1 MGALELAPEARPSG
15 FAVPARSARAP
26 RELHRARR
34 DRRAIGDT
42 LAFCPPM
49 TITEAEIDEMFA
61 PVEAALDA
69 TEAWARAEGIRLTPT
84 PAAAWRGSRAP
95 GGGQPLTAPHGP
107 AARHRPQGALGDRL
121 HGDGDLHQ
129 GLGAA
134 RAAGRGGVLPL
145 VLRDPGD
152 PRLADLD
159 RAHLRH
165 GLDTLYP
172 MGHLWRGLVGTTA
185 MGLGFTALG
194 LLPLPEATALG
205 YAAPLLTVIFAAMFL
220 GEQVRAF
227 RLTAVASGSS
237 A

>member
-1 MGALELAPEARPSG
+1 MIG
-15 FAVPARSARAP
+15 
-26 RELHRARR
+26 
-34 DRRAIGDT
+34 RAIGDT

-69 TEAWARAEGIRLTPT
+69 TLGLGEGRGASRLSGPRRARAASMNPLRGIGLKVL
-84 PAAAWRGSRAP
+84 SVM
-95 GGGQPLTAPHGP
+95 
-107 AARHRPQGALGDRL
+107 RL

-134 RAAGRGGVLPL
+134 RAAGAGGLLPL
-145 VLRDPGD
+145 VLRHAGH
-152 PRLADLD
+152 PRLARLAA
-159 RAHLRH
+159 RPAPRPRH
-165 GLDTLYP
+165 PATRS
-172 MGHLWRGLVGTTA
+172 GHLWRGLVGTSA

-220 GEQVRAF
+220 GEQVRVF
-227 RLTAVASGSS
+227 RLTAVAFGLVGVLIVLWPH
-237 A
+237 ADR